1 MPLRPESGNGESV
14 PLPDAEIGRQALDL
28 LVGMDTLHR
37 REHAALSKPMPC
49 ERDEFGNFG
58 ERAGNDAIEF
68 FSGLPGLDPL
78 AYNGG
83 VLQLKVRYRLRE
95 EGRFFVIAV
104 EQCDLNAGP
113 GHRYGN
119 PWKSRSAAGVQHPSS
134 SHVGDDGQ
142 AVE

>member
-1 MPLRPESGNGESV
+1 VSAN
-14 PLPDAEIGRQALDL
+14 
-28 LVGMDTLHR
+28 
-37 REHAALSKPMPC
+37 
-49 ERDEFGNFG
+49 EFGNFG

-113 GHRYGN
+113 ATATGIPGN
-119 PWKSRSAAGVQHPSS
+119 PAPLPASS
-134 SHVGDDGQ
+134 TRAPVT
-142 AVE
+142 